1 MARRNRHSR
10 RRRFLLS
17 PTPPNAH
24 RTTGL
29 PDERTSGPRTRD
41 SQCYPK
47 FVTLRQFTVAAGL
60 LAAVLAVVPQAAAAQ
75 APQPSTRER
84 INRIGADLFSPSPHP
99 TEAIAELKTI
109 LAAEPQSAE
118 AHLLL
123 GLAYRIE
130 GKPDM
135 LGEAV
140 AELRQALALN
150 PDISLAR
157 LSLARI
163 YLDMARAGRAR
174 DELNTALERTP
185 NQPQL
190 LALLG
195 EAERQLGNT
204 ARAIE
209 LARQALTADPSN
221 AQARYYLGLALTDAG
236 QHAAAIKELQ
246 QVVQS
251 GVNAAEAN
259 LGLGSAYL
267 AAGRNKEAVGALRE
281 AVKLDPS
288 RPEAHVWLARAYRVN
303 GQLAEASKELA
314 SATPS
319 AESLTTLYTNVQVE
333 YHLEEGLIRMAQ
345 GQFDAAA
352 AAFEKVLALDG
363 TNTAAR
369 EKLAEVAKRRQK
381 PTGKTTGKD
390 E

>member
-1 MARRNRHSR
+1 MTRKPFH
-10 RRRFLLS
+10 RF
-17 PTPPNAH
+17 T
-24 RTTGL
+24 
-29 PDERTSGPRTRD
+29 
-41 SQCYPK
+41 
-47 FVTLRQFTVAAGL
+47 AAIGL
-60 LAAVLAVVPQAAAAQ
+60 LAVALTGAPQPTLAQ
-75 APQPSTRER
+75 APSATPSTRER
-84 INRIGADLFSPSPHP
+84 INRIGADLFSTSPHP
-99 TEAIAELKTI
+99 SNAISELKNI
-109 LAAEPQSAE
+109 LAAEPGSAE

-150 PDISLAR
+150 PDIALAR

-174 DELNTALERTP
+174 DELNAALERTP

-190 LALLG
+190 LAVLG

-209 LARQALTADPSN
+209 LTKQALTIDPSA

-251 GVNAAEAN
+251 GANGAEAN

-267 AAGRNKEAVGALRE
+267 AAGRSKEAVGALRE
-281 AVKLDPS
+281 AVRLEPS

-303 GQLAEASKELA
+303 GQIAEASKELA
-314 SATPS
+314 SAAPS
-319 AESLTTLYTNVQVE
+319 PESLTALYTNVQVE

-345 GQFDAAA
+345 GRLDAAA

-363 TNTAAR
+363 TNAAAR
-369 EKLAEVAKRRQK
+369 DKLAEVAKRRQK

-390 E
+390 K

>member
-1 MARRNRHSR
+1 M
-10 RRRFLLS
+10 
-17 PTPPNAH
+17 PY
-24 RTTGL
+24 RTA
-29 PDERTSGPRTRD
+29 GPAEVR
-41 SQCYPK
+41 YPK
-47 FVTLRQFTVAAGL
+47 FVTRKPFHRFTAAIGL
-60 LAAVLAVVPQAAAAQ
+60 LAVVLTGAPQPTLAQ
-75 APQPSTRER
+75 APSATPSTRER
-84 INRIGADLFSPSPHP
+84 INRIGADLFSTSPHP
-99 TEAIAELKTI
+99 SDAISELKSI
-109 LAAEPQSAE
+109 LAAEPGSAE

-130 GKPDM
+130 GRPDM

-150 PDISLAR
+150 PDIALAR

-174 DELNTALERTP
+174 DELNAALERTP

-204 ARAIE
+204 ARAID
-209 LARQALTADPSN
+209 LTKQALTIDPSA

-251 GVNAAEAN
+251 GANGAEAN

-267 AAGRNKEAVGALRE
+267 AAGRSKEAVGALRE
-281 AVKLDPS
+281 AVRLEPS

-303 GQLAEASKELA
+303 GQIAEPSKELA
-314 SATPS
+314 SAAPS
-319 AESLTTLYTNVQVE
+319 PESLTALYTNVQVE

-345 GQFDAAA
+345 GRLDAAA

-363 TNTAAR
+363 TNAAAR
-369 EKLAEVAKRRQK
+369 DKLAEVAKRRQK

-390 E
+390 K

>member
-1 MARRNRHSR
+1 MTRHS
-10 RRRFLLS
+10 
-17 PTPPNAH
+17 
-24 RTTGL
+24 L
-29 PDERTSGPRTRD
+29 PR
-41 SQCYPK
+41 
-47 FVTLRQFTVAAGL
+47 FTVAAGL
-60 LAAVLAVVPQAAAAQ
+60 LAVVLGGMPRQATAQ
-75 APQPSTRER
+75 APPAATRER
-84 INRIGADLFSPSPHP
+84 INRIGADLFSPSPHA
-99 TEAIAELKTI
+99 TEAIAELKNI
-109 LAAEPQSAE
+109 LAAEPGSAE

-130 GKPDM
+130 GKPDL

-150 PDISLAR
+150 PDIGLAR

-163 YLDMARAGRAR
+163 YLDMARPARAR
-174 DELNTALERTP
+174 DELTTVLERTP
-185 NQPQL
+185 NQPQV

-209 LARQALTADPSN
+209 LTRQALAADPSA

-267 AAGRNKEAVGALRE
+267 AAGRAKEAVGALRE
-281 AVKLDPS
+281 AVRLDPS
-288 RPEAHVWLARAYRVN
+288 RAEAHVWLARAYRLN
-303 GQLAEASKELA
+303 GQLAEAARELA
-314 SATPS
+314 AAAPS
-319 AESLTTLYTNVQVE
+319 TESLATLYTNVQVE
-333 YHLEEGLIRMAQ
+333 YHLEEGFVRLAQ
-345 GQFDAAA
+345 GRIEAAA

-363 TNTAAR
+363 ANAVAR
-369 EKLAEVAKRRQK
+369 DKLAEVAKRRQQK
-381 PTGKTTGKD
+381 PAGKTRVKD
-390 E
+390 K

>member
-1 MARRNRHSR
+1 MTRHSFS
-10 RRRFLLS
+10 RFIL
-17 PTPPNAH
+17 A
-24 RTTGL
+24 
-29 PDERTSGPRTRD
+29 
-41 SQCYPK
+41 
-47 FVTLRQFTVAAGL
+47 FGL
-60 LAAVLAVVPQAAAAQ
+60 LAAVLAGLPVRAAQ
-75 APQPSTRER
+75 APPAPTRER
-84 INRIGADLFSPSPHP
+84 INRIGADLFSPTPHP
-99 TEAIAELKTI
+99 TEAIAELKNI
-109 LAAEPQSAE
+109 LAAEPGLAE

-130 GKPDM
+130 GKPDL

-150 PDISLAR
+150 PEIGLAR

-163 YLDMARAGRAR
+163 YLDMARPARAR

-209 LARQALTADPSN
+209 LTRQALAVDPST
-221 AQARYYLGLALTDAG
+221 AQARYYLGLALTDTG

-267 AAGRNKEAVGALRE
+267 AAGRSKEAVGALRE
-281 AVKLDPS
+281 AVRLDPS
-288 RPEAHVWLARAYRVN
+288 RPEGHVWLARAYRVN
-303 GQLAEASKELA
+303 GQLAEAAKELA
-314 SATPS
+314 SAAPS
-319 AESLTTLYTNVQVE
+319 AESLTTLYTNVQVD

-345 GQFDAAA
+345 GRLDAAA
-352 AAFEKVLALDG
+352 AAFQKVLALDG
-363 TNTAAR
+363 TNAAAR
-369 EKLAEVAKRRQK
+369 EKLAEDAKRRQQ
-381 PTGKTTGKD
+381 PAGKTTGKD
-390 E
+390 K

>member
-1 MARRNRHSR
+1 MSLPSREPANPRTAIVKYPNSVTRHSFS
-10 RRRFLLS
+10 RFIL
-17 PTPPNAH
+17 AV
-24 RTTGL
+24 GM
-29 PDERTSGPRTRD
+29 
-41 SQCYPK
+41 
-47 FVTLRQFTVAAGL
+47 
-60 LAAVLAVVPQAAAAQ
+60 LAAVLAGLPERAAAQ
-75 APQPSTRER
+75 APPAPARER
-84 INRIGADLFSPSPHP
+84 INRIGADLFSSTPHP
-99 TEAIAELKTI
+99 TEAIAELKNI
-109 LAAEPQSAE
+109 LAAEPGSAE

-130 GKPDM
+130 GKPEL

-150 PDISLAR
+150 PEMGLAR

-163 YLDMARAGRAR
+163 YLDMARPARAR

-209 LARQALTADPSN
+209 LARQALAVDPSA
-221 AQARYYLGLALTDAG
+221 AQTRYYLGLALTDTG

-251 GVNAAEAN
+251 GVNGAEAN

-267 AAGRNKEAVGALRE
+267 AAGRSKEAVGALRE
-281 AVKLDPS
+281 AVRLDPS
-288 RPEAHVWLARAYRVN
+288 RPEGHVWLARAYRVN
-303 GQLAEASKELA
+303 GQLAEAAKELA
-314 SATPS
+314 SAAPS
-319 AESLTTLYTNVQVE
+319 PDSLTALYTNVQVD
-333 YHLEEGLIRMAQ
+333 YYLEEGLIRMAQ
-345 GQFDAAA
+345 GRLDAAA

-363 TNTAAR
+363 TNAAAR
-369 EKLAEVAKRRQK
+369 EKLAEVARRRRQ
-381 PTGKTTGKD
+381 PAGKTTGKD
-390 E
+390 Q

>member
-1 MARRNRHSR
+1 
-10 RRRFLLS
+10 
-17 PTPPNAH
+17 
-24 RTTGL
+24 
-29 PDERTSGPRTRD
+29 
-41 SQCYPK
+41 
-47 FVTLRQFTVAAGL
+47 VTLHQFTVAAGL
-60 LAAVLAVVPQAAAAQ
+60 LATVLGGVAPRASAQ
-75 APQPSTRER
+75 APPTAAASTRER
-84 INRIGADLFSPSPHP
+84 INRIGADLFSTAPHP
-99 TEAIAELKTI
+99 AAAISELKTI
-109 LAAEPQSAE
+109 LAAEPGSAE

-150 PDISLAR
+150 PDLALAR

-174 DELNTALERTP
+174 DELTTALERTP

-190 LALLG
+190 LAVLG

-209 LARQALTADPSN
+209 LTKQALAIDPSA

-251 GVNAAEAN
+251 GVNGAEAN

-267 AAGRNKEAVGALRE
+267 AAGRSKEAVGALRE
-281 AVKLDPS
+281 AVRLDPA
-288 RPEAHVWLARAYRVN
+288 RPEARVWLARAYRVN
-303 GQLAEASKELA
+303 GQVAAASKELA

-319 AESLTTLYTNVQVE
+319 PESLTALYTNVQVE

-345 GQFDAAA
+345 GRLDAAA

-363 TNTAAR
+363 TNAVAR
-369 EKLAEVAKRRQK
+369 DKLAEVDKRRK
-381 PTGKTTGKD
+381 PPAGKTSGTD
-390 E
+390 R